1 MPAGHIWATLVD
13 QGVRARLSDP
23 TLIARREYMD
33 CAAEAAAAF
42 VSARAKFARIEG
54 EFGSWWVAVALTVP
68 HVACGTVLEALKV
81 GGDCEWS
88 PLVLGQG
95 DGANRVVR
103 AAVGEV
109 DQNLLAGGSANESS
123 SKGRAFTI
131 GWVFLSARV
140 IAPTIPRV
148 LPPLTSTPR
157 RSPCSQNL
165 PVCSPGVKRGSSTCA
180 ADGASAAARPHERA
194 AAATHILLWTAA
206 VGRGRAR

>member
-1 MPAGHIWATLVD
+1 M
-13 QGVRARLSDP
+13 
-23 TLIARREYMD
+23 
-33 CAAEAAAAF
+33 
-42 VSARAKFARIEG
+42 
-54 EFGSWWVAVALTVP
+54 P
-68 HVACGTVLEALKV
+68 HVACGTVLEALEV
-81 GGDCEWS
+81 GGNCEWS

-180 ADGASAAARPHERA
+180 ADGASAAIGRRRCGVCLWRSCASGASGAQLAEGGTADSELLCDRGRGVSGDVYPWPQGCRSPGAMCSARNPTRRAARPLTLAELKLAQTR
-194 AAATHILLWTAA
+194 
-206 VGRGRAR
+206 